1 MTEIESMSDRLGKYV
16 ITSLIHQ
23 ASTH

>member
-16 ITSLIHQ
+16 ITWLIHQ